1 MQESILLTLLKDA
14 IDRARDVLETTKTA
28 APNSYGHGF
37 DVGYMIALQQVYNT
51 ITGNWNDIV
60 LPELE
65 V

>member
-14 IDRARDVLETTKTA
+14 IDRARDVLENTKTA

-51 ITGNWNDIV
+51 INGEDDNV
-60 LPELE
+60 LPEWE
-65 V
+65 K

>member
-1 MQESILLTLLKDA
+1 MQESILLTLLEDA
-14 IDRARDVLETTKTA
+14 IDRARDVLETTKNE

-37 DVGYMIALQQVYNT
+37 DAGYMIALQQIYNT
-51 ITGNWNDIV
+51 ISGHWNAIV